1 MSVLLGYGGGG
12 GRKCDIKH
20 LRYGLILPDFE
31 SCEDCNTTNSLNT
44 LISSIKVNHY
54 Q

>member
-12 GRKCDIKH
+12 KCDNKH

-31 SCEDCNTTNSLNT
+31 SCEGCNTTNSLNT